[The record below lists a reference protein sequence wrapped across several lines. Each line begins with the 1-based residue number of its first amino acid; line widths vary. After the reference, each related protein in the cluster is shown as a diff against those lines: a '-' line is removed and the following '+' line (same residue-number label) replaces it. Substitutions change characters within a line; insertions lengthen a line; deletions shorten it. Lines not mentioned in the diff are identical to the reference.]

1 MTNTLEFK
9 NYDLA
14 PVGNFLGNL
23 KLKNMASLGR
33 SKLIKLIV
41 AKNEDYQNDL
51 DEIREQ
57 YFEKD
62 KDGNFKTEKNSK
74 KLVYKDVSKK
84 EEANQQFTNVSDD
97 VAVISITEYSNKFK
111 KLYEALQNYE
121 GEFSNQDAL
130 LYELVMDVFDECFVE
145 DNGKEE

>member
-41 AKNEDYQNDL
+41 TKNEDYEDDL
-51 DEIREQ
+51 DAIREE

-62 KDGNFKTEKNSK
+62 KDGKFKTEKNSK

-84 EEANQQFTNVSDD
+84 EEANQQFQNVSDD
-97 VAVISITEYSNKFK
+97 AAVISITEYSNKFK
-111 KLYEALQNYE
+111 KLYEALQNYD

-130 LYELVMDVFDECFVE
+130 LYELVMDVFDQCFA
-145 DNGKEE
+145 DDGKEE

>member
-1 MTNTLEFK
+1 MTQKIIFK
-9 NYDLA
+9 NFELVS
-14 PVGNFLGNL
+14 VGNFLGSL

-51 DEIREQ
+51 NEIRNQ
-57 YFEKD
+57 YFEKNEN
-62 KDGNFKTEKNSK
+62 GEFKTEKDSN
-74 KLVYKDVSKK
+74 KLVFKDESLKD
-84 EEANQQFTNVSDD
+84 EADQQIHAISDD
-97 VAVISITEYSNKFK
+97 VAVISIAEYSNKFK

-130 LYELVMDVFDECFVE
+130 LYELVMDVFDQCFQE
-145 DNGKEE
+145 QEEEE

>member
-1 MTNTLEFK
+1 MTNTLVFK
-9 NYDLA
+9 NYDLV

-51 DEIREQ
+51 NEIREQ

-62 KDGNFKTEKNSK
+62 QDGKFKTEKDGR
-74 KLVYKDVSKK
+74 KLVYKNTSKK
-84 EEANQQFTNVSDD
+84 EEANQQFQNVSDD
-97 VAVISITEYSNKFK
+97 VAVIPIAEYSNKFK
-111 KLYEALQNYE
+111 KLYEALQSYD

-130 LYELVMDVFDECFVE
+130 LYELVMDIFDKCFA